1 MGADVSRGRSN
12 PLLDFGGVELKQGGL
27 LLDADAN
34 ELTAILDR
42 RLRALAGDVLGRSTV
57 SANTPNAF
65 KITVAAG
72 MLRIGNGRLYVDGLL
87 AENHGAR
94 AKQPTKRVFDPLIA
108 EGALAEQGVARA
120 DQSVPYDL
128 QPYLPDLPAL
138 PAAGR
143 HLVFLDVWNREVT

>member
-1 MGADVSRGRSN
+1 MGADVSRVRLN
-12 PLLDFGGVELKQGGL
+12 PLLDFAGVELKQGGL

-72 MLRIGNGRLYVDGLL
+72 KLRIGNGRLYVDGLL
-87 AENHGAR
+87 AENHGVR
-94 AKQPTKRVFDPLIA
+94 ATQPTKRVSDALRA
-108 EGALAEQGVARA
+108 EEPFAEQGVATA
-120 DQSVPYDL
+120 DQSVSYDL
-128 QPYLPDLPAL
+128 QPSLPDLPTL

-143 HLVFLDVWNREVT
+143 HLVFL